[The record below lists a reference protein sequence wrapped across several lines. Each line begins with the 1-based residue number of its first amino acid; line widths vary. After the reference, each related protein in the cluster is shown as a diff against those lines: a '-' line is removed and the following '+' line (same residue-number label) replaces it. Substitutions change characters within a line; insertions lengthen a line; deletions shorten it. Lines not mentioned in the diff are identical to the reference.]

1 MEQSVYWAFLGTGFT
16 FFMTVLGAG
25 VVVFSKNE
33 MNRGFQ
39 NVFLGFAS
47 GVMLAAMIWSL
58 LLPAIERTEEMG
70 DIAWIP
76 AAGGFLL
83 GGTFLMIIDCV
94 LRRFYIKETRDDM
107 DKSFWHKTTLLIMAV
122 TLHNIPEGMAVGLAF
137 AIAVQQPGNPSL
149 FAGAV
154 ALAIGMGIQN
164 FPEGAAVSLPLKQ
177 IGMSRKK
184 SFVMGSLSGL
194 VELIFGVGITL
205 LAAWIVPFMPWFLSF
220 AAGAMLYVVV
230 KELIPEATGTGKPE
244 IGVFGIMIGFMV
256 MMILDVALG

>member
-94 LRRFYIKETRDDM
+94 LRRFYIKET
-107 DKSFWHKTTLLIMAV
+107 KPK
-122 TLHNIPEGMAVGLAF
+122 
-137 AIAVQQPGNPSL
+137 
-149 FAGAV
+149 
-154 ALAIGMGIQN
+154 
-164 FPEGAAVSLPLKQ
+164 AA
-177 IGMSRKK
+177 
-184 SFVMGSLSGL
+184 
-194 VELIFGVGITL
+194 
-205 LAAWIVPFMPWFLSF
+205 
-220 AAGAMLYVVV
+220 
-230 KELIPEATGTGKPE
+230 
-244 IGVFGIMIGFMV
+244 
-256 MMILDVALG
+256 